1 MISGYFLSVLVR
13 VLFFVVGVVV
23 SIFGLVIVAV
33 VVELV
38 LLFATVLTLEPDRVL
53 FFLFKPLNRLN
64 SL

>member
-23 SIFGLVIVAV
+23 SIFGLVVVAV